1 MIGDRRRVVVVGGG
15 ASAAA
20 ALGELRRLRFA
31 GQVTVI
37 AGEPTAPYNRTTV
50 NKGLLSGEVD
60 LDSVLLP
67 ADAPEATQWLLG
79 RRAEG
84 LDLAERTVAVH
95 RHGRVP
101 FDGVILAT
109 GGTPRVLPAH
119 WEPHVH
125 RITTASDALNLRAA
139 LSGGKKDVTI
149 VGGGLIGSEAASIL
163 TAAGH
168 HVALVDANKEPLR
181 RHLGDTVA
189 RWANERHAAV
199 GVRLLLGK
207 RVSDV
212 GTARGRRRQ
221 LGLDDGT
228 LQTADVVV
236 AALGHG
242 SAVPWLAESG
252 LLVADGIVTDA
263 ELRAITPGRPS
274 DPDAA
279 IAAVTVA
286 GDLARVPHPVFAGT
300 LLRSGHWGNALS
312 QGAHAARTVL
322 RDLGSAS
329 SSDGPVHFDELP
341 SYSTYIHGTKVHIV
355 GLPHL
360 GTHAKMLRHQT
371 PDGRFAVAHLDA
383 GGTVVGAVA
392 VAGAKPLTAIR
403 PVIAAR
409 GSLADIAI
417 A

>member
-1 MIGDRRRVVVVGGG
+1 MIGERQRVVIVGGG

-31 GQVTVI
+31 GHVIVI

-84 LDLAERTVAVH
+84 LDLAERTVSVH
-95 RHGRVP
+95 RGGRVA
-101 FDGVILAT
+101 FDGLILAT
-109 GGTPRVLPAH
+109 GGTPPVLPAH

-125 RITTASDALNLRAA
+125 RIATASDALGLRAA
-139 LSGGKKDVTI
+139 LLGGKKDVTI
-149 VGGGLIGSEAASIL
+149 VGGGLIGSEAAGVL

-168 HVALVDANKEPLR
+168 HVALVDASTEPLR

-189 RWANERHAAV
+189 RWANARHAAV
-199 GVRLLLGK
+199 GVRLLLGE

-212 GTARGRRRQ
+212 GTASGRRRE
-221 LGLDDGT
+221 LALSDGA

-252 LLVADGIVTDA
+252 LLVADGVVTDA
-263 ELRAITPGRPS
+263 ELRAMRPGRPG

-279 IAAVTVA
+279 LAAVTAA
-286 GDLARVPHPVFAGT
+286 GDLARVPHPIFGGT
-300 LLRSGHWGNALS
+300 LLRTGHWGNALS

-329 SSDGPVHFDELP
+329 PSDGPVLFNELP
-341 SYSTYIHGTKVHIV
+341 SFSTYIHGTKVHIL

-360 GTHAKMLRHQT
+360 GTHTKVLREQT

-403 PVIAAR
+403 QVIATR
-409 GSLADIAI
+409 STLADVAT